1 MKDIIR
7 IIRPQQWVKNMFVFI
22 PLFFGGS
29 LFDLSDWLA
38 SAVAFVEF
46 SLAASAVYCLND
58 IVDVEADRRHPT
70 KCLRPIAAGKVSVRH
85 ATVLAVVLAVL
96 SVASSAVVPGGLLPW
111 VVVSYLAMNAAYC
124 LSLKDYAIVDVCIV
138 SAGFVLRVVA
148 GGVSTD
154 IALSRWIVMMTFLLT
169 LFLSFAKR
177 RDDVLIMNDTGV
189 APRRNTSRY
198 NLTFINQAITITG
211 SVMLVC
217 YIMYTVSPEV
227 ISRFRSPNLYMTSFF
242 VILGLLRYVQL
253 TVVDSRSGDP
263 TRLVLSDR
271 FLQLVVAGWI
281 LAFATIIYLR

>member
-124 LSLKDYAIVDVCIV
+124 LSLKDYSIVDVCIV

-253 TVVDSRSGDP
+253 TVVDCRSGDP

-271 FLQLVVAGWI
+271 FLQLVVAGWL